1 LSKQESKEILT
12 VKKLTKTFGGLV
24 AVDSVD
30 LSINEASI
38 TGLIGPNGSG
48 KSTLFNL
55 ISGVTTP
62 DAGNIRFENE
72 EIDSLPSDMRFK
84 KGLARGFQDPRLFF
98 GMNVFENMLVP
109 PINQKGENPLF
120 AIMKNLWRQQEIDL
134 GGKAKSVMEELRM
147 ISVALNSAE
156 EISAGQMKLLQLGQ
170 LLMNSPKLV
179 LLDEPTAGVAPSL
192 TEEIFEII
200 KQMRD
205 QRQITFFIIEHK
217 LQVLFKYVDFVY
229 VMHRGRIFAG
239 GTPEEVVANPEL
251 REIYL

>member
-1 LSKQESKEILT
+1 
-12 VKKLTKTFGGLV
+12 
-24 AVDSVD
+24 
-30 LSINEASI
+30 
-38 TGLIGPNGSG
+38 
-48 KSTLFNL
+48 
-55 ISGVTTP
+55 
-62 DAGNIRFENE
+62 
-72 EIDSLPSDMRFK
+72 
-84 KGLARGFQDPRLFF
+84 
-98 GMNVFENMLVP
+98 
-109 PINQKGENPLF
+109 
-120 AIMKNLWRQQEIDL
+120 
-134 GGKAKSVMEELRM
+134 M